1 MRRRCLEEKR
11 QGIPRALTPACG
23 RVPRE
28 VSPISYISPFTL
40 FSNPKS
46 ERFRQGW
53 IGVGRSC
60 LYLRY
65 RRNYRKLLSSEIL
78 KLTQG
83 EETEEGRT
91 NFRSGVQRGD
101 DGEPRAI
108 EFLFQKLETRSFLEF
123 PSPQEQGC
131 KALQQGCRSGAE
143 AQAAASKLGQPAN
156 CIPNARRALWSA
168 QLRPF
173 SSRRSCRRPC
183 CLFQPLGGHRQ
194 NPALLSIFFFFYL
207 CRDACR
213 PIICTSK
220 SSAGPPFF
228 SASPASGRSS
238 ALSPRPLP
246 SPCQGTPSSAVP
258 VRSPL

>member
-1 MRRRCLEEKR
+1 MWTSS
-11 QGIPRALTPACG
+11 Q
-23 RVPRE
+23 
-28 VSPISYISPFTL
+28 SS
-40 FSNPKS
+40 FSSLLYFPLHFIFESGES

-65 RRNYRKLLSSEIL
+65 RKNYLKLLSSETL

-91 NFRSGVQRGD
+91 NFRSGVERTTAHWRGD
-101 DGEPRAI
+101 DGEPRII

-143 AQAAASKLGQPAN
+143 AQAAASTLGQPAN
-156 CIPNARRALWSA
+156 CIPNARGALWSA

-183 CLFQPLGGHRQ
+183 CRFQPLGGHRQ
-194 NPALLSIFFFFYL
+194 NPALLSIFFFFFFYL

-246 SPCQGTPSSAVP
+246 SPCQGTPPAVP

>member
-1 MRRRCLEEKR
+1 MWTSS
-11 QGIPRALTPACG
+11 Q
-23 RVPRE
+23 
-28 VSPISYISPFTL
+28 SS
-40 FSNPKS
+40 FSSLLYFPLHFIFESGES

-65 RRNYRKLLSSEIL
+65 RKNYLKLLSSETL

-91 NFRSGVQRGD
+91 NFRSGVERTTAHWRGD
-101 DGEPRAI
+101 DGEPRII

-143 AQAAASKLGQPAN
+143 AQAAASTLGQPAN
-156 CIPNARRALWSA
+156 CIPNARGALWSA

-183 CLFQPLGGHRQ
+183 CRFQPLGGHRQ
-194 NPALLSIFFFFYL
+194 NPALLSIFFFFFFTSAGTPADPL
-207 CRDACR
+207 FVHPNQAQVPLSSR
-213 PIICTSK
+213 PRRRRAGAARCPRVPSPHHARGLLRQSQSEAH
-220 SSAGPPFF
+220 SSA
-228 SASPASGRSS
+228 
-238 ALSPRPLP
+238 PRP
-246 SPCQGTPSSAVP
+246 
-258 VRSPL
+258 